1 MKTMKDEIPTFDAIV
16 RQLGV
21 ESGITEWHALMG
33 GSMIARGNDILAQ
46 ARVLQ
51 LMGYAG
57 TLDEISHEIYVH
69 QNARYLA
76 LRKTG
81 GNGRGVDKDGVK
93 LSDKDVPTPA
103 HAYKI
108 KEEVFM

>member
-1 MKTMKDEIPTFDAIV
+1 MKTMKDEMPTFDAIV

-81 GNGRGVDKDGVK
+81 GKGVDKDGMK
-93 LSDKDVPTPA
+93 LSDPEVPTPA
-103 HAYKI
+103 YAYKI